1 MGGLTWKESRFLM
14 CPLTDNEV
22 RARGE
27 ALADAVQRA
36 DRLAAENKAAK
47 DTMKTEEAEIEA
59 EIGKLAQIVATR
71 SEQRS
76 VEVELR
82 ANFTL
87 RLVEEIRTDTGETI
101 RTRDVEERDKLR
113 MQADLPLADDRKPG
127 GGAAG
132 G

>member
-1 MGGLTWKESRFLM
+1 MSGPTWKESRFLM
-14 CPLTDNEV
+14 CPLNDEEV
-22 RARGE
+22 QARGE
-27 ALADAVQRA
+27 QLADAVRRA
-36 DRLAAENKAAK
+36 DKLAAENKATK
-47 DTMKTEEAEIEA
+47 DAMKIAETEIQS
-59 EIGKLAQIVATR
+59 EIGKLAYIVNTR

-82 ANFTL
+82 ANFAL

-127 GGAAG
+127 GDAAAG
-132 G
+132 